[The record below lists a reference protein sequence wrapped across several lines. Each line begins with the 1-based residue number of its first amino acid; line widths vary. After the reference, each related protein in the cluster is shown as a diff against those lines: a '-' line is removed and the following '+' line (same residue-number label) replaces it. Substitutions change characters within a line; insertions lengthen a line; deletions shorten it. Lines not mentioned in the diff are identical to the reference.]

1 VRIQNQAPAKPAL
14 KNVRQTMAA
23 QEEARFNAD
32 MARYEA
38 ILSTTERQQAEY
50 QQYLIPGNTNP
61 PETSD

>member
-1 VRIQNQAPAKPAL
+1 
-14 KNVRQTMAA
+14 MAA